1 MVKLHASTK
10 DNRLFA
16 EENAALLEF
25 QQVCHHYDNAVIF
38 RSLSFSVDAPRVLIT
53 GANGS
58 GKTTLLLLAAG
69 LIKPLAGKVYF
80 QQQDVLQPPAKRRIG
95 ISANKVE
102 LPVFMTVQEL
112 MQFQAL
118 QFAGAD
124 QGETS
129 ATTDWITEFGLTPF
143 MRTKVGDLSL
153 GNYKK
158 LSLIMALQHQP
169 QLLLLDEPSNGL
181 DEQARA
187 ALTRVLTDYPGQVI
201 IASHEP
207 LSAGDLPMVHLPLAS
222 LIAQSAGDCKTA

>member
-1 MVKLHASTK
+1 M
-10 DNRLFA
+10 
-16 EENAALLEF
+16 LEF
-25 QQVCHHYDNAVIF
+25 QKVCHHYDHAVIF
-38 RSLSFSVDAPRVLIT
+38 RNLSFLIDAPRVLIT

-69 LIKPLAGKVYF
+69 LIKPLAGHVRF
-80 QQQDVLQPPAKRRIG
+80 NQQAVLEPQAKRRIG

-112 MQFQAL
+112 LQFQAL
-118 QFAGAD
+118 QFAGSLQDETAAD
-124 QGETS
+124 WTE
-129 ATTDWITEFGLTPF
+129 EFGLTPF
-143 MRTKVGDLSL
+143 IRTKVGDLSL

-181 DEQARA
+181 DEQSRA
-187 ALTRVLTDYPGQVI
+187 VLTRVLTYYPGQVI

-207 LSAGDLPMVHLPLAS
+207 LSAGDLPMLHLPLAE
-222 LIAQSAGDCKTA
+222 LIEKSDAAAVDITNPAAKNVKTSSAGAPKTA

>member
-1 MVKLHASTK
+1 M
-10 DNRLFA
+10 
-16 EENAALLEF
+16 LEF
-25 QQVCHHYDNAVIF
+25 QQVSHHYDHAVIF
-38 RSLSFSVDAPRVLIT
+38 RNLSFLIDAPRVLIT

-69 LIKPLAGKVYF
+69 LIKPLAGHVRF
-80 QQQDVLQPPAKRRIG
+80 NQQAVLEPQAKRRIG

-112 MQFQAL
+112 LQFQAL
-118 QFAGAD
+118 QFAGSQ
-124 QGETS
+124 QGET
-129 ATTDWITEFGLTPF
+129 AADWTEEFGLTPF

-181 DEQARA
+181 DEQSRA
-187 ALTRVLTDYPGQVI
+187 VLTRVLTHYPGQVI

-207 LSAGDLPMVHLPLAS
+207 LSAGDLPMLHLPLAD
-222 LIAQSAGDCKTA
+222 LIAKSEAAAVDMTNAEAKNVKTSSAGASKTA